1 MSRAVMAVPSPLQ
14 GQPPPPIDAY
24 WQGRGATP
32 LGTSGLGA
40 TLTVTSDVVKL
51 LLEQG
56 WTVSSWVTP

>member
-1 MSRAVMAVPSPLQ
+1 MSRAVMNVPSPIQ
-14 GQPPPPIDAY
+14 GQPPPSVDCY

-32 LGTSGLGA
+32 LGTSILSS

-51 LLEQG
+51 LVEQG